1 MVERNKTS
9 ERDSVLEK
17 FDMDQNKQSLFFTL
31 VGRIHREV
39 MHGYTNSDG
48 LMNRRSTMVER
59 SAKKTKFE
67 VQRSTPE
74 TFLLLEM
81 ESADRGV
88 QRIHRRDVSRCNE
101 KRGMAG
107 RSTGQKTME
116 EKEAK
121 LSSKIGKNTLKHRAR
136 TTRKSRICSKTT
148 LQ

>member
-1 MVERNKTS
+1 
-9 ERDSVLEK
+9 
-17 FDMDQNKQSLFFTL
+17 MDQNKQRLVFKL

-39 MHGYTNSDG
+39 RHGYTNSDG

-88 QRIHRRDVSRCNE
+88 QRIQRRDVSRCNE
-101 KRGMAG
+101 KRGMVG
-107 RSTGQKTME
+107 RTGQKTIE
-116 EKEAK
+116 EKGAK
-121 LSSKIGKNTLKHRAR
+121 LSSQIGKKHTEAQS
-136 TTRKSRICSKTT
+136 TEHKKERICS
-148 LQ
+148 